1 MGDSDQVKTHPS
13 DRGASEG
20 ERSIETSSRQQG
32 EERNGDNMHD
42 DQDFEE
48 LPVISHKSKILD
60 FICRNQ
66 IIICISETGR

>member
-1 MGDSDQVKTHPS
+1 MGDNGQERIVFIN
-13 DRGASEG
+13 RVASEDN
-20 ERSIETSSRQQG
+20 RRIETSSRQQG
-32 EERNGDNMHD
+32 EERDGDNMHD

-48 LPVISHKSKILD
+48 LPVIGHKSKILD

>member
-1 MGDSDQVKTHPS
+1 MSDSDQGKTRLS
-13 DRGASEG
+13 DRDVSEG
-20 ERSIETSSRQQG
+20 DRRIETSSRQQE
-32 EERNGDNMHD
+32 EERNGDIMHD